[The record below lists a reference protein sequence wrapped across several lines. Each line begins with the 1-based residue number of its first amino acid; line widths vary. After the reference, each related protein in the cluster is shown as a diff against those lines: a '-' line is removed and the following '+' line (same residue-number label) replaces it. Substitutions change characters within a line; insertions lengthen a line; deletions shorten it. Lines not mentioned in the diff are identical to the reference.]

1 MNNTTT
7 YNSNMIP
14 CISFDENSFS
24 FIFVDTKNN
33 TGIKSVDATVEWL
46 TENNI
51 EFDEFSK
58 HCVTEYNFM
67 KDMNVEKGIISYFS
81 KDDETIHNFCKTL
94 KEAASHEKIS

>member
-1 MNNTTT
+1 MNITTT
-7 YNSNMIP
+7 YNNNMIP

-51 EFDEFSK
+51 EFDEFAK
-58 HCVTEYNFM
+58 HCVSEYNSM
-67 KDMNVEKGIISYFS
+67 KDMNVEQGMISYFS
-81 KDDETIHNFCKTL
+81 KDDETIFNFSKTINV
-94 KEAASHEKIS
+94 ADSYEKIH

>member
-1 MNNTTT
+1 MNITTT

-14 CISFDENSFS
+14 CISFDENGFN
-24 FIFVDTKNN
+24 FIFVDTANN

-51 EFDEFSK
+51 AIDEFFR
-58 HCVTEYNFM
+58 HCVTEYNSM

-81 KDDETIHNFCKTL
+81 KDDETIHNFCK
-94 KEAASHEKIS
+94 KIKDADSNEKIS